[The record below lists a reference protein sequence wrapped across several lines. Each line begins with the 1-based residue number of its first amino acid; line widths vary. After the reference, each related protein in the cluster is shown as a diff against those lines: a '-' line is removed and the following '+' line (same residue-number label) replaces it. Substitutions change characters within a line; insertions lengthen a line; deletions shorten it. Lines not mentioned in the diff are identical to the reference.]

1 MSIYVMTQSTSLAFN
16 QYVNPVALAAIRK
29 SVHQYMADLQNGNTT
44 LCTLESKRFS

>member
-29 SVHQYMADLQNGNTT
+29 LGGTRQSHD
-44 LCTLESKRFS
+44 